1 MSSFFSSTL
10 GAQEAAPEIVE
21 LVVVVVVVVDV
32 HQEASKIQK
41 RKLVC
46 DKKESFNKG
55 RQQQIIGCRQ
65 LVAALLSVPGREEG
79 IVLQKHQ
86 SNRCFRGSFVLILIA
101 SGHLQEMDR
110 ESLDLLSFPSP
121 LSFFPPPLLG
131 VLA

>member
-1 MSSFFSSTL
+1 LSSFFSSTL
-10 GAQEAAPEIVE
+10 GAQEAAPEVVE
-21 LVVVVVVVVDV
+21 LVVVVVDV

-46 DKKESFNKG
+46 DKKENFDKG
-55 RQQQIIGCRQ
+55 RQQQIICGRQ